1 MTYESTLTIGGLLM
15 PNPGTI
21 PVFVGT
27 YTDDRTEGIHILQLD
42 PSTGELSTMAKVADV
57 RNPFF
62 LATCPNDRTLYAGC
76 CIDEFENEPG
86 GSIRSYTIGDGG
98 ALTQTSEQA
107 AKGATP
113 CYVSVDSADSCVLV
127 ANYSS
132 GNVATFPVQPGGKLG
147 PASQV
152 IQHEGSS
159 VDKSRQEGPH
169 VHSIVLSPDSR
180 FAFAADLGTDEVRIY
195 RLDAANATLTPNDP
209 PFVSTKPGAGP
220 RHIAFNPSGT
230 RAYLLNELDSTIVVY
245 EYDASKGSLSE
256 LQTLSAL
263 PEGFGGDNFCADI
276 RVHPSG
282 RFLYASNRGH
292 DSIAVMSIDTATGEL
307 TPSGHPSSEGAWP
320 WNLEFD
326 PSGSYLLSANQRGN
340 CVACFRIDT
349 TNGKLELASSTIEVP
364 GAVCVKI
371 PGA

>member
-1 MTYESTLTIGGLLM
+1 M

-42 PSTGELSTMAKVADV
+42 TSTGDLSTMAKVADV

-62 LATCPNDRTLYAGC
+62 LATCPNNKTLYAGC

-86 GSIRSYTIGDGG
+86 GSVRSYAIGANG

-107 AKGATP
+107 SKGATP
-113 CYVSVDSADSCVLV
+113 CYLSVDSTNRCVLV

-132 GNVATFPVQPGGKLG
+132 GNIAAFSIHPGGKLG

-159 VDKSRQEGPH
+159 VDEVRQEGPH

-195 RLDAANATLTPNDP
+195 RLDATSATLTPNDP

-220 RHIAFNPSGT
+220 RHITFSPSGT
-230 RAYLLNELDSTIVVY
+230 KAYLLNELDSTIVVY
-245 EYDASKGSLSE
+245 EYDADKGSLSE
-256 LQTLSAL
+256 IQTLSAL
-263 PEGFGGDNFCADI
+263 PEGFDGENFCADI

-282 RFLYASNRGH
+282 KFLYASNRGH
-292 DSIAVMSIDTATGEL
+292 DSIAVMAIDTTTGKL
-307 TPSGHPSSEGAWP
+307 TPSGHSSSEGAWP

-326 PSGSYLLSANQRGN
+326 PCGTYLLSANQRGN
-340 CVACFRIDT
+340 CVACFRIDPT
-349 TNGKLELASSTIEVP
+349 SGALELAGSTVEVP
-364 GAVCVKI
+364 GAVCIKI
-371 PGA
+371 PMA